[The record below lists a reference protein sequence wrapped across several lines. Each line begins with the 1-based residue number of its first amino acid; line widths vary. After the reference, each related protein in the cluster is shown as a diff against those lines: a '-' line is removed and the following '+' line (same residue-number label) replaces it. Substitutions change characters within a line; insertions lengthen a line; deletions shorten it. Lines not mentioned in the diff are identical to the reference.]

1 MENQIVKSVH
11 LEDQIRDKNR
21 ATKKNGEM
29 SLLQDVTNC
38 PINKEEKNRATKKN
52 GEMTVLQDVTNR
64 LINKEEKALI
74 SRRNLAEN
82 ASQGERKLINNS
94 LSSSNTDLSNSQTLT
109 RTRCSEKWSQ
119 FPLIPPVSDFKS
131 VADLDFD
138 EYWNFV
144 EKNTLLPYFKSSK
157 VPDVQSVTADDLVN
171 LINKRAELIMQFDII
186 DCRYPF
192 EYDGGHIRGA
202 VNIFEKQQL
211 VNYLFVDEDLPS
223 VVNKKKVLV
232 FYCEFSQQRGP
243 TMYRF
248 LRNFDRTINRE
259 CYPNLYYPEI
269 YLLDKGYNCFYK
281 QYKDYC
287 EPPNYV
293 PMIAESHRHELI
305 TYRQKRELHF

>member
-1 MENQIVKSVH
+1 MENQMVKSVH

-38 PINKEEKNRATKKN
+38 PINKEEK
-52 GEMTVLQDVTNR
+52 
-64 LINKEEKALI
+64 I

-82 ASQGERKLINNS
+82 ASLAERKLINNS

-144 EKNTLLPYFKSSK
+144 EKNTLLPFFKSSK

-192 EYDGGHIRGA
+192 EYDGGHIR
-202 VNIFEKQQL
+202 L

-305 TYRQKRELHF
+305 AYRQKRELHF

>member
-29 SLLQDVTNC
+29 TLLQDVTNC
-38 PINKEEKNRATKKN
+38 PINKEEK
-52 GEMTVLQDVTNR
+52 
-64 LINKEEKALI
+64 I

-82 ASQGERKLINNS
+82 ASLAERKLINNS

-192 EYDGGHIRGA
+192 EYDGGHIRS
-202 VNIFEKQQL
+202 F
-211 VNYLFVDEDLPS
+211 
-223 VVNKKKVLV
+223 
-232 FYCEFSQQRGP
+232 FSR
-243 TMYRF
+243 YRF
-248 LRNFDRTINRE
+248 LRNFDRTTNRE

-281 QYKDYC
+281 QYK
-287 EPPNYV
+287 
-293 PMIAESHRHELI
+293 
-305 TYRQKRELHF
+305 